1 MEAVVIITILILL
14 QYTYFGY
21 RVGAVRQATGTKAP
35 ASSGPPEFECMNR
48 VHQNTLEQLVMFLP
62 VLWLYAHNVNP
73 LWAAGFGAVFFV
85 GRFLYC
91 AAYLK
96 DPTNRTLGF
105 MLTLLPSVVMAIWV
119 LVVAVMSY
127 L

>member
-1 MEAVVIITILILL
+1 MEPVIIVTILILF

-21 RVGAVRQATGTKAP
+21 KVGAARKATGTKAP
-35 ASSGPPEFECMNR
+35 MSSGPPEFECMNR
-48 VHQNTLEQLVMFLP
+48 VHLNTMEQLVMFLP
-62 VLWLYAHNVNP
+62 LLWLYADNINP
-73 LWAAGFGAVFFV
+73 LWAAGFGAVFIV

-96 DPTNRTLGF
+96 DPPSRSLGF
-105 MLTLLPSVVMAIWV
+105 MMTVLPSAVMAIWV
-119 LVVAVMSY
+119 LVDAVKTY